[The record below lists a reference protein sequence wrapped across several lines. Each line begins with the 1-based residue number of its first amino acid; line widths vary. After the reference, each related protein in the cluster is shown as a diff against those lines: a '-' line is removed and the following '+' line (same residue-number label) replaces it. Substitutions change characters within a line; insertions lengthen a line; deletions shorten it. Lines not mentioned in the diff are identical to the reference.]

1 MKTTGIYKLSVIFLI
16 IQSLYETC
24 RKTKPCHLITVPDNM
39 QRAAL
44 TAKST
49 INSSPADTLTSVTVE
64 QHQACGWTEVK
75 AWVNLRNDRQL
86 QYKWSKSAANYDK
99 MHSLEVLKKW
109 SFRLISLRKI
119 CSLTVCSL
127 LYVSE
132 WCCSPV
138 LLLYFSSFLLS
149 HFVKLTPLTI
159 LT

>member
-1 MKTTGIYKLSVIFLI
+1 MKCEKAWKQQEYINYQSYF
-16 IQSLYETC
+16 SLYSLYMKLAEKQNLAISSRCQITC
-24 RKTKPCHLITVPDNM
+24 NELHWQP
-39 QRAAL
+39 
-44 TAKST
+44 

-119 CSLTVCSL
+119 CSLTVCFCSSMCQSDAVVPFCCSIFHHFCFPTLSNSL
-127 LYVSE
+127 L
-132 WCCSPV
+132 
-138 LLLYFSSFLLS
+138 
-149 HFVKLTPLTI
+149 
-159 LT
+159 

>member
-16 IQSLYETC
+16 IHSLYETC

-119 CSLTVCSL
+119 CSLTVCFCSSMCQSDAVVPFCCSIFHHFCFPTLSNSL
-127 LYVSE
+127 L
-132 WCCSPV
+132 
-138 LLLYFSSFLLS
+138 
-149 HFVKLTPLTI
+149 
-159 LT
+159 

>member
-1 MKTTGIYKLSVIFLI
+1 
-16 IQSLYETC
+16 
-24 RKTKPCHLITVPDNM
+24 M

-99 MHSLEVLKKW
+99 MQSWSLEEMILQVNFIEEDL
-109 SFRLISLRKI
+109 FPDSLQFALCVRVM
-119 CSLTVCSL
+119 L
-127 LYVSE
+127 
-132 WCCSPV
+132 
-138 LLLYFSSFLLS
+138 
-149 HFVKLTPLTI
+149 
-159 LT
+159 